1 MTHAARTA
9 SSSSRPN
16 RINFAIRIA
25 FYLVGFLILTL
36 GIAVS
41 VKSDLGVSPVSSIPY
56 TITCITGLDL
66 GLSTIVFHVALALLQ
81 VVLLRRAFKAK
92 NLLQVP
98 VGVLFGAFT
107 TFSVNLLAFIPTPT
121 DVWARIAMMLVSTVL
136 IAFGIFLYVPADF
149 IPLAGEGAM
158 LAIAQIAKKKF
169 FTVKL
174 AFDISM
180 MAVSLVTCLIVL
192 HSLGSVGIDTVIAAV
207 LVGSELKV
215 LNKLFGAARARVL
228 AIGCA
233 QIEPSEPDEAPE
245 SLTPLQQIM
254 QRDVYTVHQNASY
267 LDALRF
273 LSEKKISGAPAVD
286 DSGDL
291 VGFISDGDILRHL
304 ASEHSP
310 FVNEA
315 AFGKTD
321 FNDKLASVMSLRIS
335 EIAVKNV
342 ITVDV
347 SDDLSEVCYK
357 LAENHLK
364 KAPVMCAGRMVGVVN
379 RSNITDYAA
388 GLMGA

>member
-1 MTHAARTA
+1 MTYATSTA
-9 SSSSRPN
+9 SPSSH
-16 RINFAIRIA
+16 INFAIRIA
-25 FYLVGFLILTL
+25 FYLVGFLIMTL

-66 GLSTIVFHVALALLQ
+66 GLATIVFHVALVVLQ
-81 VVLLRRAFKAK
+81 IVLLRRAFQAK

-121 DVWARIAMMLVSTVL
+121 DVWAQIAMMLVSTVL

-169 FTVKL
+169 STVKL
-174 AFDISM
+174 VFDISM
-180 MAVSLVTCLIVL
+180 MVVSLVTCLLVL
-192 HSLGSVGIDTVIAAV
+192 HGLGSVGIGTVIAAV

-215 LNKLFGAARARVL
+215 LNKVFGEARARVL
-228 AIGCA
+228 AIGR
-233 QIEPSEPDEAPE
+233 APVE
-245 SLTPLQQIM
+245 MGEGAEGLSPLQQIM
-254 QRDVYTVHQNASY
+254 RRDVYTVPLDASY

-273 LSEKKISGAPAVD
+273 LSEKKISGAPVVD
-286 DSGDL
+286 EGGNL
-291 VGFISDGDILRHL
+291 VGFISDGDILRRL

-310 FVNEA
+310 FVNAA

-321 FNDKLASVMSLRIS
+321 FNEKLASVMSLRIS
-335 EIAVKNV
+335 EVAVKTV

-347 SDDLSEVCYK
+347 ADDLSEVCYK

-364 KAPVMCAGRMVGVVN
+364 KAPVMCTGRMVGVVN
-379 RSNITDYAA
+379 RSDIADYAV
-388 GLMGA
+388 GLIRA

>member
-1 MTHAARTA
+1 MTHATSTA
-9 SSSSRPN
+9 SPSSR
-16 RINFAIRIA
+16 INLAIRIA
-25 FYLVGFLILTL
+25 FYLVGFLIMTL

-66 GLSTIVFHVALALLQ
+66 GLATIVFHVALVVLQ
-81 VVLLRRAFKAK
+81 IVLLRRAFQAK

-121 DVWARIAMMLVSTVL
+121 DVWAQIAMMLVSTVL
-136 IAFGIFLYVPADF
+136 IALGIFLYVPADF

-158 LAIAQIAKKKF
+158 LAIAQVAKKKF
-169 FTVKL
+169 STVKL
-174 AFDISM
+174 VFDISM
-180 MAVSLVTCLIVL
+180 MVVSLVTCLLVL
-192 HSLGSVGIDTVIAAV
+192 HGLGSVGIGTVIAAV

-215 LNKLFGAARARVL
+215 LNKAFGAARARVL
-228 AIGCA
+228 AIGRA
-233 QIEPSEPDEAPE
+233 PADAAEASED
-245 SLTPLQQIM
+245 LTPLQQIM
-254 QRDVYTVHQNASY
+254 RRDVYTVPQSASY

-273 LSEKKISGAPAVD
+273 LSEKKISGAPVVD
-286 DSGDL
+286 EAGNL
-291 VGFISDGDILRHL
+291 VGFISDGDILRRL

-310 FVNEA
+310 FVNAA

-335 EIAVKNV
+335 EVAVKNV
-342 ITVDV
+342 IAVDV
-347 SDDLSEVCYK
+347 ADDLSEVCYK

-364 KAPVMCAGRMVGVVN
+364 KAPVMCAGRMVGIIN
-379 RSNITDYAA
+379 RSDIADYAV
-388 GLMGA
+388 GLIRA

>member
-1 MTHAARTA
+1 MKHTQTTA
-9 SSSSRPN
+9 PSSRPN
-16 RINFAIRIA
+16 RINLAIRIA
-25 FYLVGFLILTL
+25 FYLVGFLIMTL

-66 GLSTIVFHVALALLQ
+66 GLSTIVFHVALVVLQ
-81 VVLLRRAFKAK
+81 IVLLRRAFKAK

-107 TFSVNLLAFIPTPT
+107 TFSVNLFAFIPTPT
-121 DVWARIAMMLVSTVL
+121 DVWVQIVMMLVSTVL

-158 LAIAQIAKKKF
+158 LAIAQITKKKF
-169 FTVKL
+169 SSVKL
-174 AFDISM
+174 AFDITM
-180 MAVSLVTCLIVL
+180 MVVSLVTCLLVL
-192 HSLGSVGIDTVIAAV
+192 HSLGSVGIGTVIAAV

-215 LNKLFGAARARVL
+215 LNRFFGAARERVL
-228 AIGCA
+228 AIGRV
-233 QIEPSEPDEAPE
+233 EAE
-245 SLTPLQQIM
+245 VAAEGAENLTPLQQIM
-254 QRDVYTVHQNASY
+254 QRDVYTVSQDASY

-273 LSEKKISGAPAVD
+273 LSEKKISGAPVVD
-286 DSGDL
+286 DAGNL
-291 VGFISDGDILRHL
+291 VGFISDGDILRRL

-310 FVNEA
+310 FVNAA

-321 FNDKLASVMSLRIS
+321 FNEKLLSVMSLRIS

-342 ITVDV
+342 ITVDAA
-347 SDDLSEVCYK
+347 DDLSEVCYK

-388 GLMGA
+388 GLIGA

>member
-1 MTHAARTA
+1 MTHATSTA
-9 SSSSRPN
+9 SPSSR
-16 RINFAIRIA
+16 INLAIRTA
-25 FYLVGFLILTL
+25 FYLVGFLIMTL

-66 GLSTIVFHVALALLQ
+66 GLATIVFHVALVVLQ
-81 VVLLRRAFKAK
+81 IVLLRRAFQVK

-107 TFSVNLLAFIPTPT
+107 TFSVNLLAFIPTPA
-121 DVWARIAMMLVSTVL
+121 DVWAQIAMMLVSTVL

-158 LAIAQIAKKKF
+158 LAIAQVAKKKF
-169 FTVKL
+169 STVKL
-174 AFDISM
+174 VFDISM
-180 MAVSLVTCLIVL
+180 MAVSLVTCLLVL
-192 HSLGSVGIDTVIAAV
+192 HGLGSVGIGTVIAAV

-215 LNKLFGAARARVL
+215 LNKAFGAARARVL
-228 AIGCA
+228 AIGRA
-233 QIEPSEPDEAPE
+233 PADADEASE
-245 SLTPLQQIM
+245 GLTPLQQIM
-254 QRDVYTVHQNASY
+254 RRDVYTVPQSASY

-273 LSEKKISGAPAVD
+273 LSEKKISGAPVVD
-286 DSGDL
+286 EAGNL
-291 VGFISDGDILRHL
+291 VGFISDGDILRRL

-310 FVNEA
+310 FVNAA

-335 EIAVKNV
+335 EVAVKNV
-342 ITVDV
+342 IAVDV
-347 SDDLSEVCYK
+347 ADDLSEVCYK

-364 KAPVMCAGRMVGVVN
+364 KAPVMCAGRMVGIVN
-379 RSNITDYAA
+379 RSDIADYAV
-388 GLMGA
+388 GLIRA

>member
-1 MTHAARTA
+1 MTHATSTA
-9 SSSSRPN
+9 SPSSR
-16 RINFAIRIA
+16 INLAIRIA
-25 FYLVGFLILTL
+25 FYLVGFLIMTL

-66 GLSTIVFHVALALLQ
+66 GLATIVFHVALVVLQ
-81 VVLLRRAFKAK
+81 IVLLRRAFQAK

-121 DVWARIAMMLVSTVL
+121 DVWAQIAMMLVSTVL

-158 LAIAQIAKKKF
+158 LAIAQVAKKKF
-169 FTVKL
+169 STVKL
-174 AFDISM
+174 VFDISM
-180 MAVSLVTCLIVL
+180 MVVSLVTCLLVL
-192 HSLGSVGIDTVIAAV
+192 HGLGSVGIGTVIAAV

-215 LNKLFGAARARVL
+215 LNKAFGAARARVL
-228 AIGCA
+228 AIGRA
-233 QIEPSEPDEAPE
+233 PADAAEASED
-245 SLTPLQQIM
+245 LTPLQQIM
-254 QRDVYTVHQNASY
+254 RRDVYTVPQSASY

-273 LSEKKISGAPAVD
+273 LSEKKISGAPVVD
-286 DSGDL
+286 EAGNL
-291 VGFISDGDILRHL
+291 VGFISDGDILRRL

-310 FVNEA
+310 FVNAA

-335 EIAVKNV
+335 EVAVKNV
-342 ITVDV
+342 IAVDV
-347 SDDLSEVCYK
+347 DDDLSEVCYK

-364 KAPVMCAGRMVGVVN
+364 KAPVMCAGRMVGIIN
-379 RSNITDYAA
+379 RSDIADYAV
-388 GLMGA
+388 GLIRA

>member
-1 MTHAARTA
+1 MKQ
-9 SSSSRPN
+9 SSRLN
-16 RINFAIRIA
+16 LAIRIA
-25 FYLVGFLILTL
+25 FYLVGFLIMTL

-56 TITCITGLDL
+56 TITCIFGLDL
-66 GLSTIVFHVALALLQ
+66 GLSTIVFHIALVILQ
-81 VVLLRRAFKAK
+81 VALLRRAFKVK

-107 TFSVNLLAFIPTPT
+107 TFSVSVLAFIPTPT
-121 DVWARIAMMLVSTVL
+121 DVWAQIVMMLFSTVL

-158 LAIAQIAKKKF
+158 LAIAQLTKKKF
-169 FTVKL
+169 STVKL

-180 MAVSLVTCLIVL
+180 MVVSLVTCLLVL
-192 HSLGSVGIDTVIAAV
+192 HSLGSVGVGTVIAAV

-215 LNKLFGAARARVL
+215 LNKFFGAARTRIL
-228 AIGCA
+228 AIGLV
-233 QIEPSEPDEAPE
+233 EAE
-245 SLTPLQQIM
+245 VAAETAEGLTPLQQIM
-254 QRDVYTVHQNASY
+254 RRDVYTVSADSSY
-267 LDALRF
+267 RDALRF
-273 LSEKKISGAPAVD
+273 LSEKKISGAPVVNAA
-286 DSGDL
+286 GDL
-291 VGFISDGDILRHL
+291 VGFISDGDILRRL

-310 FVNEA
+310 FVNAA

-321 FNDKLASVMSLRIS
+321 FNDKLASVLSIRIS

-342 ITVDV
+342 ITVDAA
-347 SDDLSEVCYK
+347 DDLSEVCYK

-364 KAPVMCAGRMVGVVN
+364 KAPVMCNGRMVGVVN

-388 GLMGA
+388 GLIAA

>member
-1 MTHAARTA
+1 MTHATSTA
-9 SSSSRPN
+9 SSSSR
-16 RINFAIRIA
+16 INLAIRIA
-25 FYLVGFLILTL
+25 FYLVGFLIMTL

-66 GLSTIVFHVALALLQ
+66 GLATIVFHVALVVLQ
-81 VVLLRRAFKAK
+81 IVLLRRAFQVK

-107 TFSVNLLAFIPTPT
+107 TFSVNLLAFIPTPA
-121 DVWARIAMMLVSTVL
+121 DVWAQIAMMLVSTVL

-158 LAIAQIAKKKF
+158 LAIAQVARKKF
-169 FTVKL
+169 STVKL

-180 MAVSLVTCLIVL
+180 MAVSLMTCLLVL
-192 HSLGSVGIDTVIAAV
+192 HGLGSVGIGTVIAAV

-215 LNKLFGAARARVL
+215 LNKAFGAARARVL
-228 AIGCA
+228 AIGRA
-233 QIEPSEPDEAPE
+233 PADADEASE
-245 SLTPLQQIM
+245 DLTPLQQIM
-254 QRDVYTVHQNASY
+254 RRDVYTVPQSASY

-273 LSEKKISGAPAVD
+273 LSEKKISGAPVVD
-286 DSGDL
+286 EAGNL
-291 VGFISDGDILRHL
+291 VGFISDGDILRRL

-310 FVNEA
+310 FVNAA

-335 EIAVKNV
+335 EVAVKNV
-342 ITVDV
+342 IAVDV
-347 SDDLSEVCYK
+347 ADDLSEVCYK

-364 KAPVMCAGRMVGVVN
+364 KAPVMCAGRMVGIVN
-379 RSNITDYAA
+379 RSDIADYAV
-388 GLMGA
+388 GLIRA

>member
-1 MTHAARTA
+1 MTHATSTA
-9 SSSSRPN
+9 SPSSR
-16 RINFAIRIA
+16 INLAIRIA
-25 FYLVGFLILTL
+25 FYLVGFLIMTL

-66 GLSTIVFHVALALLQ
+66 GLATIVFHVALVVLQ
-81 VVLLRRAFKAK
+81 VALLRRAFQAK

-121 DVWARIAMMLVSTVL
+121 DVWAQIAMMLVSTVL

-169 FTVKL
+169 STVKL
-174 AFDISM
+174 VFDISM
-180 MAVSLVTCLIVL
+180 MVVSLVTCLIVL
-192 HSLGSVGIDTVIAAV
+192 HSLGSVGIGTVIAAV

-215 LNKLFGAARARVL
+215 LNKFFGAARARVL
-228 AIGCA
+228 AIGAA
-233 QIEPSEPDEAPE
+233 QVQEDEASE
-245 SLTPLQQIM
+245 NRTPLQQIM
-254 QRDVYTVHQNASY
+254 QRDVYTVSQSASY

-273 LSEKKISGAPAVD
+273 LSEKKISGAPVVD
-286 DSGDL
+286 EAGDL
-291 VGFISDGDILRHL
+291 VGFISDGDILRRL

-347 SDDLSEVCYK
+347 DDDLSEVCYK

-388 GLMGA
+388 GLIGA

>member
-1 MTHAARTA
+1 MKSRT
-9 SSSSRPN
+9 N
-16 RINFAIRIA
+16 LAIRIA
-25 FYLVGFLILTL
+25 FYLVGFLIMTL

-66 GLSTIVFHVALALLQ
+66 GLATIVFHVALVVLQ
-81 VVLLRRAFKAK
+81 IVLLRRAFKAK

-107 TFSVNLLAFIPTPT
+107 TFSVSLLSFIPTPT
-121 DVWARIAMMLVSTVL
+121 DVWVQIVMMLVSTVL

-158 LAIAQIAKKKF
+158 LAIAQITKRKF
-169 FTVKL
+169 SSVKL
-174 AFDISM
+174 VFDISM
-180 MAVSLVTCLIVL
+180 MVVSLVTCLLVL
-192 HSLGSVGIDTVIAAV
+192 GSLGSVGVGTVIAAV

-215 LNKLFGAARARVL
+215 LNKVLGAARARIL
-228 AIGCA
+228 AIGLV
-233 QIEPSEPDEAPE
+233 ETEVPEAGAASAE
-245 SLTPLQQIM
+245 LTPLQQIM
-254 QRDVYTVHQNASY
+254 QRDVYTVREDASY

-273 LSEKKISGAPAVD
+273 LSEKKISGAPVVNAA
-286 DSGDL
+286 GDL
-291 VGFISDGDILRHL
+291 VGFISDGDILRRL

-310 FVNEA
+310 FVNA
-315 AFGKTD
+315 GAFGKTD
-321 FNDKLASVMSLRIS
+321 FNDKLSSVMSIRIS

-342 ITVDV
+342 ITVDA

-364 KAPVMCAGRMVGVVN
+364 KAPVMCNGRMVGVVN

-388 GLMGA
+388 GLIAA

>member
-1 MTHAARTA
+1 MKQ
-9 SSSSRPN
+9 SSRL
-16 RINFAIRIA
+16 NFAIRCA
-25 FYLVGFLILTL
+25 FYLVGFLIMTF

-66 GLSTIVFHVALALLQ
+66 GLSTIVFHIALVILQ
-81 VVLLRRAFKAK
+81 IALLRRAFQAK

-107 TFSVNLLAFIPTPT
+107 TFSVSLLAFIPTPT
-121 DVWARIAMMLVSTVL
+121 DVWAQIVMMLVSTVF

-158 LAIAQIAKKKF
+158 LAIAQLTKKKF
-169 FTVKL
+169 SSVKL

-180 MAVSLVTCLIVL
+180 MVISLITCLLVL
-192 HSLGSVGIDTVIAAV
+192 HSLGSVGVGTVIAAV

-215 LNKLFGAARARVL
+215 LNKLFGATRARVL
-228 AIGCA
+228 AIGLV
-233 QIEPSEPDEAPE
+233 EAE
-245 SLTPLQQIM
+245 VGAETAEGLTPLQQIM
-254 QRDVYTVHQNASY
+254 RRDVYTVSADASY
-267 LDALRF
+267 RDALRF
-273 LSEKKISGAPAVD
+273 LSEKKISGAPVVNAA
-286 DSGDL
+286 GDL
-291 VGFISDGDILRHL
+291 VGFISDGDILRRL

-310 FVNEA
+310 FVNAA

-321 FNDKLASVMSLRIS
+321 FNDKLSSVLSLRIS

-342 ITVDV
+342 ITVDAA
-347 SDDLSEVCYK
+347 DDLSEVCYK

-364 KAPVMCAGRMVGVVN
+364 KAPVMCNGRMVGVVN

-388 GLMGA
+388 GLIAA